1 MWFDTKDIIKHD
13 IIPVADLHGYVLPHA
28 STEFTGGI
36 ISHTLR
42 FRPVKKFNKILIIYY
57 PSSNKP
63 DIDNTYYHEYYVPW
77 KSLETVF
84 GTAIMYKGIL
94 GGSTSTLSL
103 DSQTLV
109 VVSADFSHFMPFQK
123 AIEMENKAAHALM
136 FRRVMD
142 NVDYIDAVDDIHS
155 FRMLYKSIP
164 DNWLLQWIGR
174 TRSSGIKAVGYL
186 TFLLRET
193 PLKID
198 AAKANSMFVT
208 VFSDKMTPRECL
220 GEWFIGTKKWSPSI
234 EKNLIDKVL
243 RLGSTTSRLTG
254 GLQLNVPLTNYTVT
268 YLYKE
273 NTTTP
278 FVRGWHG
285 LLHNAFYLPE
295 VFLENTFE
303 NGTWIKSINKEW
315 QQSNNGFNIS
325 ETLKMLD
332 IKSGAGTRRR
342 KSKSKSKKNRKFIKG
357 GNGITLF
364 TSKVAHY
371 TII

>member
-1 MWFDTKDIIKHD
+1 MWFAAKDIIKHD
-13 IIPVADLHGYVLPHA
+13 IIPVADLNGYVLPHA

-57 PSSNKP
+57 PSSDKP
-63 DIDNTYYHEYYVPW
+63 DIDDTYYHEYYVPW

-84 GTAIMYKGIL
+84 GTAIRYEGIL
-94 GGSTSTLSL
+94 IGSTNTIAL

-109 VVSADFSHFMPFQK
+109 VVSADFSHFLPFHK
-123 AIEMENKAAHALM
+123 AIELENKAAHALM
-136 FRRVMD
+136 FRHIKE
-142 NVDYIDAVDDIHS
+142 DYIDAVDDVKS
-155 FRMLYKSIP
+155 FRMLYDIIP
-164 DNWLLQWIGR
+164 KTWLLQWIGR
-174 TRSSGIKAVGYL
+174 TRSRGIKAVGYL

-198 AAKANSMFVT
+198 AVKASGMFVT
-208 VFSDKMTPRECL
+208 VFSDNLTPRECL
-220 GEWFIGTKKWSPSI
+220 GEWFNGTKKWSPSI

-243 RLGSTTSRLTG
+243 RLGNTTSRLTG
-254 GLQLNVPLTNYTVT
+254 GMELNVPLTNYTVT

-303 NGTWIKSINKEW
+303 NGNWIKPGYKEW
-315 QQSNNGFNIS
+315 QQSTNGFNIS

-342 KSKSKSKKNRKFIKG
+342 KSKSKSKSIKNRKFIKG